1 MTATPTTLAPSAL
14 LPALPP
20 SLPQQPYP
28 LWMRV
33 LGRLIL
39 RVLGMRLDG
48 GFSDTP
54 RAVLVG
60 WPHTSNLDGIV
71 ALAGVAAIGLRPEI
85 AVKDSLFGAGTG
97 AALRA
102 FGGVPVPRDAPGG
115 VVGSIVAA
123 FRAAEAD
130 AAPRMFAVSP
140 EGTRAGGAGWKTGWH
155 RVAVGAGV
163 PVAVLGF
170 DWARRRRDRRLV
182 VLGTVVP
189 CGDLDA
195 DTAAVE
201 ALLVGVTGRHPE
213 RETRPEARNRPAPVA

>member
-1 MTATPTTLAPSAL
+1 MTDAPVVLPPSAL
-14 LPALPP
+14 LPDLPP
-20 SLPQQPYP
+20 SLPQRPYP
-28 LWMRV
+28 LWMRA

-39 RVLGMRLDG
+39 RTVGMRLDG

-71 ALAGVAAIGLRPEI
+71 ALAGVAVIGLRPAI
-85 AVKDSLFGAGTG
+85 AVKDSLFGPGTG

-102 FGGVPVPRDAPGG
+102 FGGVPVSRDAPGG
-115 VVGSIVAA
+115 VVGEIVAA
-123 FRAAEAD
+123 FGEAERA
-130 AAPRMFAVSP
+130 AAPRVFAISP
-140 EGTRAGGAGWKTGWH
+140 EGTRSGGSGWKSGWH
-155 RVAVGAGV
+155 RAAVQAGV

-195 DTAAVE
+195 DTQAVE
-201 ALLVGVTGRHPE
+201 ALLAGIVGRHPE
-213 RETRPEARNRPAPVA
+213 RATRARNRPDGAA